1 MGGNRKVLGERDRQ
15 SRGKQAAGAGGCAVT
30 EETVFPAVVS
40 LSILTD
46 DGLDSPEHLSKRTNH
61 AECQVFYNDF
71 SWQLTLKE
79 IGLIT
84 TFTQGKENSLNNF
97 NFKKANYLFL

>member
-1 MGGNRKVLGERDRQ
+1 MASQWIWWVFGWKPKSLGGETDQ

-30 EETVFPAVVS
+30 ESCVPCCGLASV
-40 LSILTD
+40 LTD
-46 DGLDSPEHLSKRTNH
+46 DGLDSQEHLSKETKSH

-71 SWQLTLKE
+71 GQLTLKE

-84 TFTQGKENSLNNF
+84 THFHTGKREQS
-97 NFKKANYLFL
+97 K